1 MSAMSATPRI
11 ASRPG
16 SSRVLRTA
24 AVAALALLNAAC
36 ATLSDRDHA
45 RAERIAASLRST
57 VVDCAREDACARPSP
72 LRELGVRAATQATY
86 DRAAPSDAGGDADG
100 DGETSR
106 DPSALSAQRVS
117 SAPMTNAAEAKSE
130 GDAMVDASLAQ
141 TAVAKTGRE
150 DRDDIPSEIPGAL
163 ANAPA
168 SDIGD
173 AGSLGAKSVAGP
185 PHYALILDYGQD
197 ALLAR
202 LDLIRGAQ
210 RSIDIQTYIYDE
222 DDAGRLVLDELL
234 AAARRGVKVRV
245 LVDQLAALRHV
256 DTLTALS
263 AAHVN
268 FEMRLYNPVLGR
280 ARFSYPMYAFATLC
294 CFRRLNQRMHNK
306 LMVVDD
312 LVAITGGRNYQD
324 DYYDWSPKFNFRDR
338 DLLIAGPVVPQMTR
352 NFEAYWSAP
361 LSTPLTKLSDVGRML
376 LREGAPPLRH
386 PQPAQPRRIEAIG
399 RDADDAELIRTRLAD
414 AAIPVRGVRF
424 IADLPDK
431 HHEVDENGGPPSE
444 RMRDMIESARER
456 VLLQTP
462 YLVLSKPAQRMF
474 YRLQKREKPPRVVVS
489 TNSLAATDAFI
500 PYALSYKYKRR
511 YLRDFKFEIH
521 EFKPFPQDAPIDLE
535 ATGTVGVQWREDG
548 SASVLGSG
556 RGSGAG
562 GSRSPDRPTPLAREY
577 SALRYSKRGANER
590 VPLLRGGVRFGLHAK
605 SLVIDERIGV
615 IGTHNFDPRGENY
628 NTESALAIED
638 PTFAKALA
646 ASIERDASPAN
657 AWTIARR
664 DKARYFSGLEYSLAK
679 ITEYLPVFDFWPV
692 RYATSYEFVP
702 GPDCPT
708 PMSPRDPEF
717 RRCYEPVG
725 DFPEVDPLKRPL
737 TRIFTAFGA
746 GLAPIL

>member
-1 MSAMSATPRI
+1 MSAPRI
-11 ASRPG
+11 A
-16 SSRVLRTA
+16 L
-24 AVAALALLNAAC
+24 VALLALANAAC
-36 ATLSDRDHA
+36 ATLSDRDYA

-72 LRELGVRAATQATY
+72 LRELGVRAAEQATY
-86 DRAAPSDAGGDADG
+86 DRAASVDANTNAREISPTVVSPKPAQEAIASPEAVAVVETPSANEAGSGAGAEPQTDAGTEVAD
-100 DGETSR
+100 
-106 DPSALSAQRVS
+106 SARA
-117 SAPMTNAAEAKSE
+117 
-130 GDAMVDASLAQ
+130 
-141 TAVAKTGRE
+141 
-150 DRDDIPSEIPGAL
+150 
-163 ANAPA
+163 
-168 SDIGD
+168 
-173 AGSLGAKSVAGP
+173 AGSIGAKSAAGP

-210 RSIDIQTYIYDE
+210 RSIEIQTYIYDE
-222 DDAGRLVLDELL
+222 DDAGHLVLDELL

-245 LVDQLAALRHV
+245 LVDQLAAMRRV

-280 ARFSYPMYAFATLC
+280 ARFSYPMYAFATIC

-338 DLLIAGPVVPQMTR
+338 DLLIAGPVVPQMAR

-361 LSTPLTKLSDVGRML
+361 LSTPLTKLSDVGRILM
-376 LREGAPPLRH
+376 REGAPPLRH
-386 PQPAQPRRIEAIG
+386 PEPAQPRRIEAIG
-399 RDADDAELIRTRLAD
+399 RDADDAELIRTRLVD
-414 AAIPVRGVRF
+414 AAIAVRGVRF

-431 HHEVDENGGPPSE
+431 HHEIDENGGPPSE
-444 RMRDMIESARER
+444 QMRDMIESARRR

-462 YLVLSKPAQRMF
+462 YLVLSEPAQRMF
-474 YRLQKREKPPRVVVS
+474 RRLQKREKPPQVVIS

-511 YLRDFKFEIH
+511 YLRDFKFEIY

-535 ATGTVGVQWREDG
+535 ATGTVGLQWHEDG
-548 SASVLGSG
+548 SAAIFGSG
-556 RGSGAG
+556 RTRGSGAG

-605 SLVIDERIGV
+605 SMVIDDRIGV

-628 NTESALAIED
+628 NTEAALAIED
-638 PTFAKALA
+638 PAFAQALA
-646 ASIERDASPAN
+646 ASIERDTAPAN
-657 AWTIARR
+657 AWMIARR

-679 ITEYLPVFDFWPV
+679 ITEYLPLFDFWPV

-702 GPDCPT
+702 GPDCPA